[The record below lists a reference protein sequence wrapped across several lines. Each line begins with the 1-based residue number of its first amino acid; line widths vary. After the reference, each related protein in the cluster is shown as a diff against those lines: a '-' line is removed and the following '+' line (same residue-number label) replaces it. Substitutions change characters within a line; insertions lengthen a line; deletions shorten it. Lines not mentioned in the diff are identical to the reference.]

1 MSLHPETFGG
11 LKRSAYAAP
20 ERRLRSVK
28 DELRNNLLARLAT
41 RKPIFSGVVGYED
54 TVMPQI
60 VNALLSRHNFILLG
74 LRGQAKSRI
83 LRSLTTL
90 LDPALPIIAGSEVN
104 DNPFAPISKY
114 GRNLLKEAGDDT
126 PIAWLDPDERYIEK
140 LATPDVTVADIIGDL
155 DPIKAARGG
164 HILGDELTIHYGML
178 PRANRGIFA
187 LNELPDLAGKV
198 QVSLFNIM
206 QEGDVQIKGYPVRL
220 PLDVLLC
227 FTANPED
234 FTARGKIITP
244 LKDRIGSEVTTHYP
258 ESVDIGI
265 AITGQEAWTRRGAG
279 QVRVPDFIAEVIE
292 RVAFE
297 ARNDKRIDKRSGVS
311 QRMPI
316 SVLEN
321 VVSNAERRAIQT
333 GERDIVPRIADIYA
347 ALPAITGKIE
357 LEYEGELVGGHT
369 IARDLIRRAA
379 DATYQ
384 ERAGG
389 MNTDEVIMWFDVG
402 GALQVTD
409 DVPVDTVVEG
419 FGSVP
424 GLMQIVSN
432 AGLAQMDDLP
442 VVAAGCELVL
452 ESLVARKKI
461 TRSDAGQYGRAIEEK
476 RRRPYQD

>member
-1 MSLHPETFGG
+1 M
-11 LKRSAYAAP
+11 
-20 ERRLRSVK
+20 
-28 DELRNNLLARLAT
+28 
-41 RKPIFSGVVGYED
+41 IGYEE
-54 TVMPQI
+54 TVTPQI

-83 LRSLTTL
+83 LRALTVL
-90 LDPALPIIAGSEVN
+90 LDDEIPVVAGSEIN

-114 GRNLLKEAGDDT
+114 AKQLLAQGGDDT
-126 PIAWLDPDERYIEK
+126 PIGWIGRDSRFVEK
-140 LATPDVTVADIIGDL
+140 LATPDVTVADLIGDL

-164 HILGDELTIHYGML
+164 HVMGDELTIHYGMV

-206 QEGDVQIKGYPVRL
+206 QEGDVQIKGYPIRL
-220 PLDVLLC
+220 QLDVLLC

-234 FTARGKIITP
+234 YTARGKIITP
-244 LKDRIGSEVTTHYP
+244 LKDRIGSEITTHYP
-258 ESVDIGI
+258 ESVELGM
-265 AITGQEAWTRRGAG
+265 AITEQEAWMKRGDLR
-279 QVRVPDFIAEVIE
+279 VRIPDFIAEVVE

-297 ARNDKRIDKRSGVS
+297 ARGDKRIDKRSGVS

-316 SVLEN
+316 TVMEN
-321 VVSNAERRAIQT
+321 IISNSERRALRT
-333 GERDIVPRIADIYA
+333 GETDIVPRIADIYA

-357 LEYEGELVGGHT
+357 LEYEGELIGGHN
-369 IARDLIRRAA
+369 IARDLVRRAS

-384 ERAGG
+384 DRAGG
-389 MNTDEVIMWFDVG
+389 MNTDEIVMWFDIG

-409 DVPVDTVVEG
+409 EVPVDTVVEG
-419 FGSVP
+419 FGNVP
-424 GLMQIVSN
+424 GLMQIVSG

-442 VVAAGCELVL
+442 VVAAACELVL

-461 TRSDAGQYGRAIEEK
+461 SRSDTGIYGRQNEEK